1 MRHVVD
7 DQQPLRPI
15 GQDLGLSAVDG
26 LIHGGDQLPDVT
38 KQEDPDDR
46 HRDPR
51 QAILRLVV
59 LIVRSFSVA
68 DEIGSTSEGSRM
80 THAADMILQS
90 SERAG

>member
-26 LIHGGDQLPDVT
+26 LIHGWDQLPDVT

-59 LIVRSFSVA
+59 LIVRAEKKSIDANAENSVKSFIYW
-68 DEIGSTSEGSRM
+68 ELI
-80 THAADMILQS
+80 
-90 SERAG
+90 

>member
-1 MRHVVD
+1 
-7 DQQPLRPI
+7 
-15 GQDLGLSAVDG
+15 
-26 LIHGGDQLPDVT
+26 
-38 KQEDPDDR
+38 
-46 HRDPR
+46 
-51 QAILRLVV
+51 VV